1 MGAGWSDSNNLY
13 IWVNKPAYAPGEQVN
28 GEVFLNVVEE
38 IHATRLALYLDGEED
53 VRYVDSDESRSTFVA
68 EKMVYFSE
76 SHALLVVNGTLA
88 TGRYRFPFCFTLPAS
103 VAPDCSVTGEAASG
117 ATQAPFAG
125 RVRYKVRA
133 QIEEEEKGEPSLK
146 KASLSRAASV
156 AALAEDRGKETCAAS
171 HATDNFEVV
180 EVSAETPE
188 QLADMMKAMPPHGF
202 LRRKLSK
209 AAEAKPLG
217 DLFQEIEL
225 AIVVPAEEPEVTL
238 CEFIEHFKLLRCVPL
253 GTLRAKVT
261 ADRLSCFPG
270 DCVTVTVEV
279 ENTTNK
285 HIQRVV
291 VSLVREVIFSVDGRE
306 KFSVREVV
314 ASETIPGPPR
324 EKDFR
329 AFGPQKVKVT
339 VPTESQPSMTSSL
352 MRLRYKLET
361 FFLLGQKPYRF
372 FLDCSVLKKT
382 PTVKEH
388 LTKLHAPKDWHKVP
402 LLPETDLAVLQLR
415 GARPPVRGDYIDI
428 GSIIC

>member
-13 IWVNKPAYAPGEQVN
+13 IWVNKPTYAPGEQVN

-38 IHATRLALYLDGEED
+38 IHAARLVLYLDGEED
-53 VRYVDSDESRSTFVA
+53 VSYVDSNEKLRSTFVA

-76 SHALLVVNGTLA
+76 SHTLLVVDGTLA

-103 VAPDCSVTGEAASG
+103 VAPDCSVAGGAAAG

-125 RVRYKVRA
+125 HVTYKVRA
-133 QIEEEEKGEPSLK
+133 QIEKKGEPTLK
-146 KASLSRAASV
+146 KSSLSRVASA
-156 AALAEDRGKETCAAS
+156 AALAEDAGKESCAAS
-171 HATDNFEVV
+171 CATDNFEVV

-188 QLADMMKAMPPHGF
+188 QLADLMKAMPSHGF
-202 LRRKLSK
+202 LKKKLST

-217 DLFQEIEL
+217 DLCQEIEL
-225 AIVVPAEEPEVTL
+225 SISVPAEEPEVTL
-238 CEFIEHFKLLRCVPL
+238 CEFIEHFKLLRCIPL
-253 GTLRAKVT
+253 GTLRANVT
-261 ADRLSCFPG
+261 ADTLSCFPG
-270 DCVTVTVEV
+270 DCVTVTVDI

-285 HIQRVV
+285 HIQQVV
-291 VSLVREVIFSVDGRE
+291 VSLVREVIFSVEGRE

-314 ASETIPGPPR
+314 ASKTIPGPPR

-329 AFGPQKVKVT
+329 AFGPQKVNVT

-352 MRLRYKLET
+352 LRLRYKLET
-361 FFLLGQKPYRF
+361 FFRLGQKPHTF
-372 FLDCSVLKKT
+372 FLDFSVLKKT

-388 LTKLHAPKDWHKVP
+388 LTKLHAPKEWHRVP
-402 LLPETDLAVLQLR
+402 LLPETDLAVIQLR
-415 GARPPVRGDYIDI
+415 GARPPVRDDYIDA